1 MTRTLLLTLKLALTA
16 LFTFGVHAARSEEP
30 DGPLVDYLL
39 RQLACTA
46 APDPTPIVLYLN
58 KHKRIE
64 LDGGNRIDSET
75 CWSIK
80 PPLGVRGME
89 FTHICAGHEDALF
102 IELFP
107 RLYYRG
113 PGTSGGTGFELVTK
127 APQTEVLAWAKT
139 NVAADYDGSDD
150 AKSKLKIGKPSF
162 VESGVSELRC
172 NSMSF
177 LGER

>member
-1 MTRTLLLTLKLALTA
+1 MMRTLPLTLRLALVIVVT
-16 LFTFGVHAARSEEP
+16 LGVHAARSDEG
-30 DGPLVDYLL
+30 DRSLVDYLL
-39 RQLACTA
+39 PQLACKA

-75 CWSIK
+75 CWAIR
-80 PPLGVRGME
+80 PPLAVRGME

-113 PGTSGGTGFELVTK
+113 PGTSAGTGFELVTK
-127 APQTEVLAWAKT
+127 APEADVLAWVKT
-139 NVAADYDGSDD
+139 NVATDYDGSDD
-150 AKSKLKIGKPSF
+150 ANSKLKIGKPSF
-162 VESGVSELRC
+162 VDSGVTELRC

-177 LGER
+177 LGEQ